1 MLCVSRTVNVFVNT
15 LLVSQNRECPGFPYV
30 QLVFEVLYSES
41 IPLEAHE
48 FFPLV
53 FPPIVVNMP
62 FLAVVGGAS
71 GHRQRD

>member
-1 MLCVSRTVNVFVNT
+1 MSRLSLRTA
-15 LLVSQNRECPGFPYV
+15 R
-30 QLVFEVLYSES
+30 FEVLYSES

-53 FPPIVVNMP
+53 FPPVVVNMP